1 MGTRLRTLGVGLAV
15 LVLLAPRPVIG
26 QSTSGRTEAELQ
38 AAITSQPSE
47 LTAYLELAGLYR
59 RAGRRDDAEQVL
71 RQALKLHPGSA
82 TVYATL
88 TTLYNFKHEAE
99 ALLALS
105 VEWTAASPND
115 SKPLLLAAQV
125 HMIQAAI
132 VRGQPDELTH
142 VDRAMAVLNDAR
154 QLSPE
159 DLTARA
165 MWLAMLKQRI
175 PLTEDP
181 LERERLSQ
189 ELEAGARE
197 FAVASRTDGIASS
210 ALVAAPSPSTP
221 FPANAVRVGGNVK
234 PPAKTKNIDPIWPP
248 AAQQARV
255 QGVVILEILIDE
267 AGKVAN
273 GRVLRSIPLL
283 DQAAIDAVR
292 QWEFEPTVLD
302 GTPVPVILTAT
313 VQFRIAP

>member
-1 MGTRLRTLGVGLAV
+1 MGTRWRTLRLCLAV
-15 LVLLAPRPVIG
+15 LILLAPWPVFG

-38 AAITSQPSE
+38 AAIASRPSE

-59 RAGRRDDAEQVL
+59 RAGRRDDAERVL
-71 RQALKLHPGSA
+71 REALKLHPGSA

-88 TTLYNFKHEAE
+88 TTLYNFKHDAE

-132 VRGQPDELTH
+132 ARGQPDELTH
-142 VDRAMAVLNDAR
+142 VDRAMEVLNDAR

-159 DLTARA
+159 DSTARA

-210 ALVAAPSPSTP
+210 ALAAPSPSTP
-221 FPANAVRVGGNVK
+221 FPPNTVRVGGNVK
-234 PPAKTKNIDPIWPP
+234 LPPKTKNVEPIWPP

-267 AGKVAN
+267 AGKVTN

-313 VQFRIAP
+313 VQFRMAQ